1 MKPQRFKF
9 GDIIENG
16 WAGENNPTKIGIF
29 IRHKKR
35 TIEMT
40 NGKGKF
46 WEVYHDS
53 DNKNKKIGTIFKNL
67 DLLEESK

>member
-1 MKPQRFKF
+1 MKAQRFKF

-16 WAGENNPTKIGIF
+16 WAGEGNPTKIGIF

-53 DNKNKKIGTIFKNL
+53 DNKNKKIGTIFENV